1 MTTTI
6 ELTAAEFR
14 TLLASRRPDVAM
26 YSEFKESEHP
36 RADDGKFATAARAGS
51 SGTKS
56 EDTSTSVESRRP
68 TDSKEFKTWFHK
80 SKVVDKHGKPLVVFH
95 GTTKDFDS
103 FKKSEVDGSQRSTWL
118 GNLGSWFAAPSLRD
132 ENYDEGNAESVAE
145 SFTEDP
151 NTQFDYKSGA
161 NVKPCYLSIRNPA
174 EFEGHDHL
182 LDTIDDE
189 FDGDSERF
197 KKHLESQ
204 NHDGIVIRNSM
215 TDGFVDRDDWI
226 AFHPSQIKSVWNRGT
241 FDPKDERMNYAL
253 VRQFNGAIA
262 RYGIR
267 EDIEAAA
274 AATHTEPTEAQKKAG
289 NYAKGKFRLHGLEI
303 AIETPA
309 GTMRRGKDANG
320 KEWEHEMPHHYGYIL
335 RTESE
340 ADGDHVD
347 VFIGPDP
354 HCELAFVVDQRKP
367 SKRFDEHKV
376 MLGWRNEAAARKAYL
391 AAYTDGWTGFMA
403 ITPMTIPELRE
414 WLRTGDTSKPV
425 AKYSNV
431 DLFNDVVAQYTADFE
446 QKHPRDDDGQFA
458 SSGSSGKKVTR
469 KSVTAAELHGA
480 KSDLPVK
487 KNVGYHGTTREAA
500 EAILKSG
507 FDLSK
512 VRPRWQN
519 DLAVSMA
526 SSISGVQKHFGKD
539 AKGRGEVI
547 LKITWKGRHV
557 TDPRDLNVQAKDA
570 KSYTH
575 AVVKSGVDAAKS
587 GGTTYLYNPD
597 AIESIEIVDPD
608 SETKKYALAHGLFE
622 DAIAKYDDWIT
633 IGGRPEGGKQHAGGT
648 PVQLDGA
655 GRIAKGP
662 ASLRG
667 RSLSSVDRNVQRPAA
682 QPPTQRQQTEQPAPK
697 PEQSQPD
704 SKPPKVEAIDPLAD
718 LRKRLAVQT
727 TYKVKIRKSDETTLR
742 SHGMDSRK
750 AAYIMGAQSHATA
763 EIWKP
768 GAKNCFAM
776 AVIKGTVDG
785 VGYEMNRRLIAD
797 ENGNSVLKNDYF
809 VLNGQTGKGVGMK
822 IFAQQVDAA
831 VDAGISRIETIA
843 CRSDEFEETQYNGY
857 YTWARFGYD
866 APLSTVN
873 LKQPLPSSLQK
884 CENVSDLMKTAE
896 GRNWWR
902 ENGNTFA
909 GTFDLSEGSQS
920 RKVLDAYRQQK
931 AAAANGGPASG
942 SGR

>member
-376 MLGWRNEAAARKAYL
+376 MLGWRNEEAARKAYL
-391 AAYTDGWTGFMA
+391 AAYTDGWTGFMG
-403 ITPMTIPELRE
+403 ITPMTIPDLRE
-414 WLRTGDTSKPV
+414 WLRKGDTSKPV
-425 AKYSNV
+425 AKY
-431 DLFNDVVAQYTADFE
+431 
-446 QKHPRDDDGQFA
+446 
-458 SSGSSGKKVTR
+458 
-469 KSVTAAELHGA
+469 
-480 KSDLPVK
+480 
-487 KNVGYHGTTREAA
+487 
-500 EAILKSG
+500 
-507 FDLSK
+507 
-512 VRPRWQN
+512 
-519 DLAVSMA
+519 
-526 SSISGVQKHFGKD
+526 
-539 AKGRGEVI
+539 
-547 LKITWKGRHV
+547 
-557 TDPRDLNVQAKDA
+557 
-570 KSYTH
+570 
-575 AVVKSGVDAAKS
+575 
-587 GGTTYLYNPD
+587 
-597 AIESIEIVDPD
+597 
-608 SETKKYALAHGLFE
+608 ALAQQAFE
-622 DAIAKYDDWIT
+622 DAIARYDDWIT

-931 AAAANGGPASG
+931 AAAASGGPAPG
-942 SGR
+942 SRR